1 MSFQLKSFETEGVCV
16 ANTSLRILE
25 GAESEKLF
33 DILGKQIVD
42 AERYNVSLVV
52 YLSDQVRRAYPGD

>member
-16 ANTSLRILE
+16 ANTSLSILE

-42 AERYNVSLVV
+42 AENIMFH
-52 YLSDQVRRAYPGD
+52 